1 MPLNIKSK
9 LMKHRLIQ
17 TLILLS
23 ISLCTQAQRMNL
35 DSLYNCLDNEITKSE
50 KYIQQRELRINNTK
64 AKLATTS
71 AMLDRHRLSW
81 NLFKEYQAY
90 MNDSAIHYLNCCI
103 DIASKTKQ
111 SKLLVSDYIALIH
124 QYAASGFYNE
134 ALEYLKYINFEKIN
148 QQYIKHGST
157 WFNQEC
163 WNDDYSIKREITT
176 KDLAEHLD
184 FSEFR

>member
-1 MPLNIKSK
+1 MNIKSK
-9 LMKHRLIQ
+9 VMKHRLIQ

-81 NLFKEYQAY
+81 NLFMEYQA
-90 MNDSAIHYLNCCI
+90 
-103 DIASKTKQ
+103 
-111 SKLLVSDYIALIH
+111 
-124 QYAASGFYNE
+124 
-134 ALEYLKYINFEKIN
+134 
-148 QQYIKHGST
+148 
-157 WFNQEC
+157 
-163 WNDDYSIKREITT
+163 
-176 KDLAEHLD
+176 
-184 FSEFR
+184 